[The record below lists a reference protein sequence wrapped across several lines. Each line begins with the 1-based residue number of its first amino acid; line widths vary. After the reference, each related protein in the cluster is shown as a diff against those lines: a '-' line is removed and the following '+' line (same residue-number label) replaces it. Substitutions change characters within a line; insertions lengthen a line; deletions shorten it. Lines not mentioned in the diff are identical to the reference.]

1 MKEWFKSKTMW
12 AGFVM
17 GLVGLLQQ
25 TAETAPIPDQWD
37 GLVMAA
43 FGAVTMILRSVTSTA
58 IGSEE

>member
-25 TAETAPIPDQWD
+25 TAEAAPIPQQWD

-43 FGAVTMILRSVTSTA
+43 FGAITMVLRSVTSTS
-58 IGSEE
+58 IGK